1 MEVEFMAE
9 YTEDTSRD
17 RALQIIKRKR
27 TKRQRQ
33 RPCSPFRVPKN
44 SGNSS
49 TNVHCSIDNST
60 HDQSLEIS
68 TQEDE
73 DMANCLIMLAQSE
86 AKTDQ
91 IHQKTEKLRANNDD
105 NNSGYYVHECKTCN
119 RSFPS
124 FQALGGHKAS
134 HKKAKL
140 NVCEKI
146 PSYLNIQPLEED
158 ITITSTST
166 NNRGKVHECS
176 ICGLEFSSG
185 QALGGHMR
193 KHRLNLPSVNRTV
206 SVTEKSVGGSTSTLS
221 LDLNFPPP
229 EAIND
234 VVETKF
240 RFSVPALV
248 DCYY

>member
-1 MEVEFMAE
+1 MEIEFMAE
-9 YTEDTSRD
+9 FIEGMSQD

-27 TKRQRQ
+27 TKRQRP
-33 RPCSPFRVPKN
+33 RSPFHVSIN
-44 SGNSS
+44 SGNNTNDIS
-49 TNVHCSIDNST
+49 TL
-60 HDQSLEIS
+60 DQSPEVS

-86 AKTDQ
+86 EKADQ
-91 IHQKTEKLRANNDD
+91 IHPQTEKLTPTNDD

-119 RSFPS
+119 RLFPS

-140 NVCEKI
+140 NVCEKK
-146 PSYLNIQPLEED
+146 PSSLNIQPLEED

-193 KHRLNLPSVNRTV
+193 KHRLILPSVNRTV
-206 SVTEKSVGGSTSTLS
+206 SVTEKFVGGSMSTLS

-234 VVETKF
+234 VVELKF
-240 RFSVPALV
+240 QFSVPA
-248 DCYY
+248 